1 MSEQRSMS
9 PWADDA
15 ARAAEIAEATPA
27 TVKITMKAGGDY
39 DAPWIVIEAPSVCQ
53 AERALADV
61 FGWLNWDPKKT
72 PLADAVLAMA
82 KALAGKWNVVETFD
96 ARFIGDD
103 GGPIDYGVHPEDTG
117 SAPQER
123 RGGFVGPGP
132 YSNLSENEI
141 GVLCAVQACSDVA
154 QVRAL
159 WGQYAVT
166 LNNQPLLLE
175 AWKARGR
182 ELAAAAKSTS

>member
-1 MSEQRSMS
+1 MSERSMS

-15 ARAAEIAEATPA
+15 ARAAEVAEATPA
-27 TVKITMKAGGDY
+27 TVKITMKAGGDF
-39 DAPWIVIEAPSVCQ
+39 DAPWIVIEAPSVHQ
-53 AERALADV
+53 AEVALADT

-103 GGPIDYGVHPEDTG
+103 GGPVDYGVYPEDTG
-117 SAPQER
+117 GAQER
-123 RGGFVGPGP
+123 RGGFKGPSP

-141 GVLCAVQACSDVA
+141 GVLRAIQACSDVA
-154 QVRAL
+154 QVKAL

-175 AWKARGR
+175 AWKAQGR
-182 ELAAAAKSTS
+182 ELAAAAKSAS

>member
-1 MSEQRSMS
+1 MSERSMW

-15 ARAAEIAEATPA
+15 ARAAEIARGTPA
-27 TVKITMKAGGDY
+27 AIKITMKAGGDY
-39 DAPWIVIEAPSVCQ
+39 DAPWIVIEAPSVYQ
-53 AERALADV
+53 AELALADT

-96 ARFIGDD
+96 ARFVGDD
-103 GGPIDYGVHPEDTG
+103 GGPVDYGVHPEDTG
-117 SAPQER
+117 GGVQGH
-123 RGGFVGPGP
+123 RGGPAASGP
-132 YSNLSENEI
+132 YSDLSENEI
-141 GVLCAVQACSDVA
+141 GVLHAIQACSDVA
-154 QVRAL
+154 QVRGL
-159 WGQYAVT
+159 WAQYAVT

-182 ELAAAAKSTS
+182 ELAAAAKPAS

>member
-1 MSEQRSMS
+1 MNERSMS
-9 PWADDA
+9 PWADDV

-39 DAPWIVIEAPSVCQ
+39 DAT
-53 AERALADV
+53 
-61 FGWLNWDPKKT
+61 FGWLNWEPKKT

-103 GGPIDYGVHPEDTG
+103 GGPVDYGVHPEDTG
-117 SAPQER
+117 GAQER

-141 GVLCAVQACSDVA
+141 GVLHDIQACSDVA
-154 QVRAL
+154 QVRGL
-159 WGQYAVT
+159 WAQYAVT

-182 ELAAAAKSTS
+182 ELTAAAKSTS